1 MEEYE
6 VGDIVEISFGFI
18 DKGTSVVLHP
28 GMTILLIEGPIESP
42 HRKKIIWEAL
52 SPGGILIRVPQE
64 CFLYDIIDE
73 KK

>member
-18 DKGTSVVLHP
+18 DKSTRVVLNP
-28 GMTILLIEGPIESP
+28 GMTILLIEGPIDSGP
-42 HRKKIIWEAL
+42 PRKIIWEAL
-52 SPGGILIRVPQE
+52 SPGGILIKVPQE
-64 CFLYDIIDE
+64 CFLYDIVDE